1 MPTYFVNLS
10 NIKLSKIIK
19 EKIAKKITKI
29 HNKATGANKYFA
41 QVIFND
47 NKRGNHFMGVKMVSK
62 SEVFIYGHIRSGRTT
77 KVKNKLITGL
87 REIIKKNTRLKKD
100 NIWVYIL
107 DLKPSQ
113 MIEYA
118 DLFLLAEKEMR
129 RIEISG
135 EDIGKFKPLIKL
147 YDRADIINDIA

>member
-47 NKRGNHFMGVKMVSK
+47 TKKGNHFMGGKIVSK
-62 SEVFIYGHIRSGRTT
+62 SEIFIYGHIRSGRTS
-77 KVKNKLITGL
+77 KVKNKLIKG
-87 REIIKKNTRLKKD
+87 
-100 NIWVYIL
+100 Y
-107 DLKPSQ
+107 
-113 MIEYA
+113 
-118 DLFLLAEKEMR
+118 EKV
-129 RIEISG
+129 
-135 EDIGKFKPLIKL
+135 K
-147 YDRADIINDIA
+147 